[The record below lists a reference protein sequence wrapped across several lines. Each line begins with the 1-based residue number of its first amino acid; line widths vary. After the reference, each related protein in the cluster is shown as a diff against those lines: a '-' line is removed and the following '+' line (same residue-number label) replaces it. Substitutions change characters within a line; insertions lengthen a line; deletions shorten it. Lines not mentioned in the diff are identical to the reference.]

1 MTEPTR
7 LREDGDPSEVELLAS
22 ASGDAPS
29 NATARRTLAALGI
42 AAGVTAPSGGAE
54 GASANGAAGGGQA
67 APASGGLTLSGSS
80 LPWVGLAAVA
90 ALLGWAVAGGALEP
104 EPQRLEPIAFPV
116 AGVGPDERTP
126 ENPSEPDALAAV
138 PVEETSGF
146 VELGEE
152 GDEPRPARAPD
163 RRALAASPEGPVAA
177 APSWTLTDEIA
188 ALDRARRALEG
199 EPEIALAELAAY
211 RARFPGGALTPE
223 ADALR
228 VEALA
233 RAGRLA
239 EAKEA
244 AERYGREHP
253 DSPHTE
259 RVEAAAE

>member
-1 MTEPTR
+1 
-7 LREDGDPSEVELLAS
+7 PSEVELLVS

-29 NATARRTLAALGI
+29 KATARRTLAALGI

-54 GASANGAAGGGQA
+54 GASANGAAGGSQA
-67 APASGGLTLSGSS
+67 APAWGGLALRGSS

-116 AGVGPDERTP
+116 AGVGPDERP
-126 ENPSEPDALAAV
+126 PEHPSENPSETDALAAV
-138 PVEETSGF
+138 PAKEASGS

-152 GDEPRPARAPD
+152 GDEPRPARAPGP
-163 RRALAASPEGPVAA
+163 RALAASPEGPVAA

-188 ALDRARRALEG
+188 ALDRARRAREG
-199 EPEIALAELAAY
+199 EPEVALAELAAY

-244 AERYGREHP
+244 AERHG
-253 DSPHTE
+253 
-259 RVEAAAE
+259 